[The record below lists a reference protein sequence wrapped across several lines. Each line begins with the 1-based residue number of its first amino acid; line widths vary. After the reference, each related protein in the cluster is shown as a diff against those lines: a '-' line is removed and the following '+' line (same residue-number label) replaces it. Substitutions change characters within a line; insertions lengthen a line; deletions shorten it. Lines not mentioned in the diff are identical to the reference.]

1 MAKKA
6 RHCLSSNVIDPL
18 RESRSITEAYHNRQV
33 AAVNDHEIRMS
44 VMTSGFEWHRHP
56 QSDEAFLV
64 IDGRLVIE
72 LEDGEVVLGAGDLF
86 TVPRGVVHRTRPEGG
101 RSVNLTFEKREAGT
115 VFVSAGRVDEIAD
128 RPRSS

>member
-1 MAKKA
+1 MTKTAQ
-6 RHCLSSNVIDPL
+6 HCACSNVINPL
-18 RESRSITEAYHNRQV
+18 GESRSIAEAYHNRQV

-64 IDGRLVIE
+64 LDGRLVIE
-72 LEDGEVVLGAGDLF
+72 LEGGQVVLGAGDLF

-128 RPRSS
+128 RPGSS